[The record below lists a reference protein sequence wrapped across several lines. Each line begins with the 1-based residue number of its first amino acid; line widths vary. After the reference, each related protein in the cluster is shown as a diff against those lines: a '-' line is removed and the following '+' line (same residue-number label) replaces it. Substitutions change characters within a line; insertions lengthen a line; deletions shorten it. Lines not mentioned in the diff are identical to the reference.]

1 MTKQTLSAGLEKQSN
16 LFSMLLTKSD
26 GMLVKL
32 MSRVHVITYLMVTGF
47 GYPNYQTQ
55 NTPLGPLPSRISTDS
70 QT

>member
-1 MTKQTLSAGLEKQSN
+1 
-16 LFSMLLTKSD
+16 MLLTKSD

-32 MSRVHVITYLMVTGF
+32 MSRVHIINYLMVTGF

-55 NTPLGPLPSRISTDS
+55 NTPLGPLPSHISTDS